1 MKSDTE
7 KIADVVVAAVRA
19 ASGPMLERIAALE
32 ARAPVPGPAG
42 RDGVDGRGEKGDP
55 GERGEAGASG
65 VPGERGEIGPP
76 GPPGVPGSD
85 AAVGPLAETVARLEA
100 ATKACVDKLT
110 SAEGAQIL
118 DDDLAGLCE
127 DLTRKSFGAL
137 PSVVPPRRMQKR
149 VIRGG
154 DGKIERIIEEPVAP

>member
-19 ASGPMLERIAALE
+19 ASGPLLERIAALE

-55 GERGEAGASG
+55 GDIGAPG
-65 VPGERGEIGPP
+65 LPGERGEIGPA
-76 GPPGVPGSD
+76 GPPGAPGSD
-85 AAVGPLAETVARLEA
+85 AEVGPLAEVVARLET

-110 SAEGAQIL
+110 SAEGAEIG
-118 DDDLAGLCE
+118 DEDLAVLCE
-127 DLTRKSFGAL
+127 DLTRKSFSAL
-137 PSVVPPRRMQKR
+137 PSAVPVRRMQKR